1 MSTGARRPRQG
12 RPKPVANGRPGT
24 TQAAAPP
31 PVAPAGLLPAVAA
44 GTVFVAS
51 GAVLMLEILAVRLLA
66 PYVGLTLET
75 TTSIIGAVLAGI
87 ALGAAVG
94 GWFAD
99 RREPRRLLVGLLI
112 GGGLLALLTVP
123 IVRWLGPGARGKG
136 DLAAL
141 GITVAS
147 LVPSAAV
154 LSAISPTVAR
164 LQLNDLHASGTIVGR
179 LSAFAT
185 GGALVGTFGT
195 GFVVVPLLPV
205 STAVLGIGLA
215 LVLAGLVLGAAL
227 RAFAPAAAA
236 GAVVATIALAALA
249 ATRDSPC
256 DVETSYHCAV
266 VEVAGGPNGRE
277 LILDN
282 EHNSHVDLAN
292 PRALSYDYTKWI
304 AKAIDTAAPAGR
316 PLDAVF
322 VGGGA
327 GTLPRWLLATRPGSH
342 AEILEVD
349 KDILKLDQQRLGLKL
364 SPALQAKAGDARTT
378 LRELPSHRA
387 DVVVG
392 DAFAG
397 LTVPWHLL
405 TREWIHDV
413 RRVLKPGGLYV
424 LNLIDFRPNR
434 LLQAELATLLP
445 LFADVQVA
453 TPSAEDGWPTGG
465 NAVII
470 ASDSARAYPFDVTD
484 NAYIFDREQ
493 VEAYAKDGTKLHD
506 DFAPVDQLITRP
518 PKL

>member
-1 MSTGARRPRQG
+1 MATGTRRQKG
-12 RPKPVANGRPGT
+12 RPTPAANG
-24 TQAAAPP
+24 TQAAAP
-31 PVAPAGLLPAVAA
+31 VLAPTGLAPAVAA
-44 GTVFVAS
+44 GIVFVAS

-87 ALGAAVG
+87 ALGAAIG

-99 RREPRRLLVGLLI
+99 RRDPRRLVVGLLI

-123 IVRWLGPGARGKG
+123 IVRWLGPGARGHG

-141 GITVAS
+141 GITIAS

-154 LSAISPTVAR
+154 LSAVSPTVAH

-195 GFVVVPLLPV
+195 GFVVVPLVPV
-205 STAVLGIGLA
+205 STAVLGIGIA
-215 LVLAGLVLGAAL
+215 LVLAGLVLGVSL
-227 RAFAPAAAA
+227 RAFGRAAAA
-236 GAVVATIALAALA
+236 GAVAATLVLVALA

-256 DVETSYHCAV
+256 DVETTYHCAV
-266 VEVAGGPNGRE
+266 IERSSGPGGRE

-282 EHNSHVDLAN
+282 DHNSHVDLTDPKLLAY
-292 PRALSYDYTKWI
+292 PYTQWI
-304 AKAIDTAAPAGR
+304 ARAIDSTAPAGR
-316 PLDAVF
+316 PRNAVF

-342 AEILEVD
+342 AEVLEVD
-349 KDILKLDQQRLGLKL
+349 KELVQLDQQRLGLKL
-364 SPALQAKAGDARTT
+364 TPSLQAKVGDARTT
-378 LRELPSHRA
+378 LRDLPSASA

-392 DAFAG
+392 DAFSG

-405 TREWIHDV
+405 TREWIQDI

-424 LNLIDFRPNR
+424 LNLIDFHHEK
-434 LLQAELATLLP
+434 LLKAELATLLP
-445 LFADVQVA
+445 LFRDVQVA
-453 TPSAEDGWPTGG
+453 TGPDADGQPGGG
-465 NAVII
+465 NAVLI
-470 ASDSARAYPFDVTD
+470 ASDTARAYAYDPARDG
-484 NAYIFDREQ
+484 AYIYNREQ
-493 VEAYAKDGTKLHD
+493 VEELAHGATKLRD
-506 DFAPVDQLITRP
+506 DFAPVDQLMSRI
-518 PKL
+518 PKT

>member
-1 MSTGARRPRQG
+1 MPTGTRRQG
-12 RPKPVANGRPGT
+12 RPGAAVQGEQP
-24 TQAAAPP
+24 AAP
-31 PVAPAGLLPAVAA
+31 VITPAGLVPAVAA

-87 ALGAAVG
+87 ALGAAIG

-99 RREPRRLLVGLLI
+99 RRDPRRLLVGLVI

-123 IVRWLGPGARGKG
+123 VVRWLGPGARGQG

-154 LSAISPTVAR
+154 LSAVSPTVAR

-185 GGALVGTFGT
+185 AGALVGTFGT

-215 LVLAGLVLGAAL
+215 LVAVGLVLGFSL
-227 RAFAPAAAA
+227 RAFRRGAAA
-236 GAVVATIALAALA
+236 GAVVATLLLGTLAV
-249 ATRDSPC
+249 TRDSPC
-256 DVETSYHCAV
+256 DVETDYHCAV
-266 VEVAGGPNGRE
+266 VEVSDGPTGRD
-277 LILDN
+277 LLLDN
-282 EHNSHVDLAN
+282 EHHSHVDLAD
-292 PRALSYDYTKWI
+292 PTVLEYPYTQWI
-304 AKAIDTAAPAGR
+304 AKAVDATAPAGR
-316 PLDAVF
+316 PLDVAF
-322 VGGGA
+322 VGGGG

-342 AEILEVD
+342 ADMLEVD
-349 KDILKLDQQRLGLKL
+349 GELVRLDQQRLGLKL
-364 SPALQAKAGDARTT
+364 SPALQAHVGDARTT
-378 LRELPSHRA
+378 LHALPSGSA

-392 DAFAG
+392 DAFSG

-405 TREWIHDV
+405 TREWIQDI

-424 LNLIDFRPNR
+424 LNLIDFGPNK
-434 LLQAELATLLP
+434 LLKAELATLLP
-445 LFADVQVA
+445 LFRDVQLLTV
-453 TPSAEDGWPTGG
+453 PGDDGLPFEG
-465 NAVII
+465 NEVVI
-470 ASDSARAYPFDVTD
+470 ASDTTRSYAFDPAKD
-484 NAYIFDREQ
+484 NAYDYSRRE
-493 VEAYAKDGTKLHD
+493 VEPYAKGGTRLRD
-506 DFAPVDQLITRP
+506 DFAPVDQLISHP
-518 PKL
+518 PTT